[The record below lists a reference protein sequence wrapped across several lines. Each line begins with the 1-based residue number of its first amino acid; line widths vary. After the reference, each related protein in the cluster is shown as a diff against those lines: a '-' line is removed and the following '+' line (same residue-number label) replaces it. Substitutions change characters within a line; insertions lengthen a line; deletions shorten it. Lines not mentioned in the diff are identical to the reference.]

1 MVKITFRINKA
12 SEAELTKKSRR
23 ELLEMGDVVAL
34 DWVKDARHELDRLY
48 NELHDIVFSWPE
60 R

>member
-1 MVKITFRINKA
+1 MKITFRINKD

-34 DWVKDARHELDRLY
+34 DWIKDARHELDRFY
-48 NELHDIVFSWPE
+48 DELHEIVFAWPE
-60 R
+60 E